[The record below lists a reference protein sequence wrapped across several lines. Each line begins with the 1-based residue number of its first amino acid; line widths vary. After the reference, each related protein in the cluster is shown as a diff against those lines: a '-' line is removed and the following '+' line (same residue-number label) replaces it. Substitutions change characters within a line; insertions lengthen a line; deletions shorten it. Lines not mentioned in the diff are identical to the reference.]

1 MDFDKFIDRSN
12 NLSSKWDEIEEK
24 FNVSDTDEVLPFW
37 VADMDFKSPEPVIN
51 AVVEKAKQ
59 GIYGYTSRPESYN
72 EAIINWYRNRHNWSI
87 KNEWLSFSPGIVP
100 ALSFIV
106 NSFTNRGDKVII
118 QPPVYYPF
126 YNVINNNGCHIQENP
141 LILEK
146 EKYIM
151 DFNDLSRK
159 AKDPRTKLLI
169 LCSPHNPV
177 GRVWKEKEL
186 SKLGEICLDNNVTIV
201 SDEIHCDLTYSGHKH
216 IPFASISREFEQ
228 NSITCVAPSKT
239 FNLAGLQASSIVIPN
254 EGARKIFKN
263 HMDTVHLT
271 RNNALSVVA
280 AEAAYNYGEEWLDE
294 LLIYLEENLNYLI
307 DFFEKNLPEINVIH
321 PEGTYLVWLD
331 FRELDLGSD
340 ELSDL
345 MINQAKVALD
355 DGYWF
360 GEQGI
365 GFERINI
372 ACPRSLLKD
381 GLNRIKK
388 AVKNM

>member
-24 FNVSDTDEVLPFW
+24 FNVGDADEILPFW
-37 VADMDFKSPEPVIN
+37 VADMDFRSPEPVIN

-72 EAIINWYRNRHNWSI
+72 KAIINWYRNRHNWSI
-87 KNEWLSFSPGIVP
+87 KKEWLSFSPGIVP

-146 EKYIM
+146 GKYIM
-151 DFNDLSRK
+151 DFDDLSRK

-201 SDEIHCDLTYSGHKH
+201 SDEIHCDLTYSGHEH

-355 DGYWF
+355 DGFWF

-372 ACPRSLLKD
+372 ACPRSLLKN
-381 GLNRIKK
+381 GLNRIKE